1 MPKFTETME
10 EGTIVKWYKIA
21 GDVVQ
26 EGEPIVEI
34 VGEKLTYD
42 VESPAQGKLLRTL
55 WSENSNVPV
64 GEVIALIGDEMG
76 DMSVGQAPV
85 EEEALLPE
93 RREVVKRVEARPR
106 VAASPL
112 AKKLAREHGVDLT
125 LVHSSTAEGRITE
138 DDVMRFLESRSPSVD
153 QDRGNVGLVPLT
165 GVRRT
170 IAQRMTISS
179 QIPRITLV
187 AETSGSG
194 LLELQ
199 AQWSSRGMK
208 LSPTDVIVKAV
219 AFALKAHPVINST
232 FENGRVK
239 IFERINVGVAVAT
252 DYGLVVPVVKDA
264 EKRSISEL
272 AQEVERL
279 TEKARSHALTEDDV
293 KGGTFTVTNL
303 GMFDVDIFT
312 PLINPPQCA
321 ILGVGRI
328 VERPVVVEGKILPKP
343 TLMLSLSFDHRIVDG
358 VAAAEFLRT
367 VKKVVEDAR
376 SLAET

>member
-199 AQWSSRGMK
+199 AQ
-208 LSPTDVIVKAV
+208 
-219 AFALKAHPVINST
+219 
-232 FENGRVK
+232 
-239 IFERINVGVAVAT
+239 
-252 DYGLVVPVVKDA
+252 
-264 EKRSISEL
+264 
-272 AQEVERL
+272 
-279 TEKARSHALTEDDV
+279 
-293 KGGTFTVTNL
+293 
-303 GMFDVDIFT
+303 
-312 PLINPPQCA
+312 
-321 ILGVGRI
+321 
-328 VERPVVVEGKILPKP
+328 
-343 TLMLSLSFDHRIVDG
+343 
-358 VAAAEFLRT
+358 
-367 VKKVVEDAR
+367 
-376 SLAET
+376 